1 MLRVCITVS
10 GIMSNRTETVK
21 KMIASPKLLNK
32 ILSSSTSELTIGPM
46 TNRLN
51 LNMAAAISAT
61 PRIIIIRLEK
71 NAFIL
76 ISTPL
81 RSLRQ
86 YR

>member
-10 GIMSNRTETVK
+10 GIMSNRTVTVK
-21 KMIASPKLLNK
+21 KMIARPKLLNR

-51 LNMAAAISAT
+51 LKTAIAKSAT
-61 PRIIIIRLEK
+61 PKIIIIRLEK
-71 NAFIL
+71 NAP
-76 ISTPL
+76 ISTLL